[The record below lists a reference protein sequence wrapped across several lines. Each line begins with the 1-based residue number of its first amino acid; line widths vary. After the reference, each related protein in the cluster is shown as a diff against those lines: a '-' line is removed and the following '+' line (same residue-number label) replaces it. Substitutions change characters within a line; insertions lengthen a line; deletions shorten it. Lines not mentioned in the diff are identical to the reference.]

1 MVVSSAVT
9 HLHIDQ
15 FILCHHKFKEPPTKK
30 KLWIV
35 GLDLQ
40 PIFPCFIEFK
50 KLLFDQLVFY
60 KYFLTIRFRPSL
72 GSSSRLSGRTA
83 GAAPGAPVL
92 GRPLKIEDKSFSKV
106 IVFYI

>member
-1 MVVSSAVT
+1 MDCW
-9 HLHIDQ
+9 L
-15 FILCHHKFKEPPTKK
+15 
-30 KLWIV
+30 
-35 GLDLQ
+35 G

-92 GRPLKIEDKSFSKV
+92 GRP
-106 IVFYI
+106 